1 MRVARYQRRADGG
14 EHGDWGVGEI
24 RLGQG
29 VMRYR
34 EVGEG
39 PILLFVHGI
48 LANGTLWREV
58 VPRLSGKFRCGVP
71 DLPVDGHAAPMDQG
85 AWRSS
90 SLASWES
97 G

>member
-1 MRVARYQRRADGG
+1 MAASTVTG
-14 EHGDWGVGEI
+14 EVGEL

-29 VMRYR
+29 MIRYR

-58 VPRLSGKFRCGVP
+58 VPRLSGKFRCVVP
-71 DLPVDGHAAPMDQG
+71 DLPLGGHAAPMDQG
-85 AWRSS
+85 AGRNS
-90 SLASWES
+90 SLAS
-97 G
+97 